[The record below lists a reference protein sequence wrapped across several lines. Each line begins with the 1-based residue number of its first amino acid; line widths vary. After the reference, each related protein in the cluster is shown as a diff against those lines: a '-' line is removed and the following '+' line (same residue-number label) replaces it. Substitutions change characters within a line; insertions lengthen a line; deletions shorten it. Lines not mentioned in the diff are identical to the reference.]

1 LTQGSVASGAIEG
14 SGGSAAAAT
23 PRLRA
28 LFLLRSSNDDAV
40 FRSLLSAMHTGGH
53 EVLVFDQTQLP
64 PRRGVWPIVA
74 GAVRRSLDYL
84 RYLESERTDASG
96 PDPLRDQAR
105 DRAPR
110 SLRVLLFLPPF
121 GWRSGPRPLGRL
133 LRRLEAG
140 IPLPRRIKSFI
151 SDQAPDVVLVSPLVE
166 FDYPGGDF
174 LRTAEAARIPTV
186 LVATSRDELTS
197 QGVIRDMPIPTV
209 VSNEQLV
216 DESVEA
222 IERTARAEVAPRR
235 EGRLLRP
242 LLWLLTPLVAIVLAI
257 LRPRATF
264 RAVSRAVRR
273 LRKRIRK
280 WAGARRRGR
289 KERRAEGRK
298 AQVMATQE
306 EEQARAQEKRAR
318 AQEKQAGAQAK
329 RQAKA
334 HAAALKAEKRARR
347 EAKRK
352 EREAR
357 TERRQEREEAGG

>member
-1 LTQGSVASGAIEG
+1 VATLTQGSVASGAIEG

-121 GWRSGPRPLGRL
+121 RWRSGPRLLGRL

-264 RAVSRAVRR
+264 RAVRR
-273 LRKRIRK
+273 LPKRIRK
-280 WAGARRRGR
+280 WFRARKRAG
-289 KERRAEGRK
+289 KQRRAEARK
-298 AQVMATQE
+298 AQAMA
-306 EEQARAQEKRAR
+306 A
-318 AQEKQAGAQAK
+318 AQEKQARAQAK

-334 HAAALKAEKRARR
+334 EAAALKAEKRARR
-347 EAKRK
+347 EARRK

-357 TERRQEREEAGG
+357 AERRQEREEAGG